1 MNVTFNTNSL
11 NSNRQNYY
19 NFNRPKT
26 AFTANPASTLA
37 DAAEQVVEQAAKDK
51 SSFFAPFSKFY
62 NNFTDGIAKYF
73 TSKLVDSKPLGYVAD
88 KLKNS
93 NNLFQHCLTIG
104 SMITSGLYVQK
115 TLTNDKL
122 DKDRKNTLAVNQ
134 GLTFL
139 VSTAGAYSL
148 DKYLKIW
155 WDDVTAKYVGLQLQ
169 DKNFE
174 KDYKDIKAA
183 INKVNKGLKNDVKAD
198 VNKLAETAKS
208 ELKLSETASTLFDRN
223 IKKAVQNSDGPVK
236 SIPKFP
242 LDKFIDRL
250 VKDKKIPELS
260 KELSSRIKG
269 MGLLRSMLVFGFVY
283 RYFVPVVVTKPANLL
298 CEKYLAHKKSKS
310 EEKNKSEKLS

>member
-183 INKVNKGLKNDVKAD
+183 INKVLAGAGHVELTPQNQHIR
-198 VNKLAETAKS
+198 KLQH
-208 ELKLSETASTLFDRN
+208 ELVE
-223 IKKAVQNSDGPVK
+223 QH
-236 SIPKFP
+236 
-242 LDKFIDRL
+242 
-250 VKDKKIPELS
+250 
-260 KELSSRIKG
+260 
-269 MGLLRSMLVFGFVY
+269 
-283 RYFVPVVVTKPANLL
+283 NL
-298 CEKYLAHKKSKS
+298 ESKS
-310 EEKNKSEKLS
+310 VGEGAERHLKIIGGTDYDAKIG